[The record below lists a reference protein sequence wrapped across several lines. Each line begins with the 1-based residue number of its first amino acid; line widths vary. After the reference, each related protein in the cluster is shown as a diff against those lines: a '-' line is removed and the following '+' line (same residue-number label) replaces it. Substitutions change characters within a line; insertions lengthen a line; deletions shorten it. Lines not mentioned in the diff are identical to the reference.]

1 MRLGLIQNGIAG
13 VEVHV
18 HVKQPQPKR
27 VRPCAGAGMNRQI
40 TALSPPP
47 RPYRFVFLTLP
58 NYSLIAL
65 SSAVEALRMANRVA
79 GQEVYQWTLASI
91 GGHPVPASNGL
102 ALAPTVAL
110 ADIGNAHIV
119 FVCGGVEIEAACT
132 VDVTSALRRLAQRQ
146 IALGAL
152 CTGGYV
158 LAKAGLLDGYKAVVH
173 WENMTALEER
183 FPKVVFSRQLFAID
197 RDRYTCT
204 GGIAPLDLM
213 LNIIQTHLGREI
225 APMISDQF
233 ILDRIRNDQDRQHV
247 PLMARV
253 GLFHE
258 NLIEAAALMEANL
271 EEPLSLD
278 EIASLVGVS
287 RRQIERLFKRYVG
300 EVPTKYYLD
309 MRLRRARSLLLQ
321 TSMPVMEIA
330 LACGFQS
337 PPHFSKCYRDLF
349 GHTPSAERRN
359 SRLALVVPGKA
370 PSPSH

>member
-1 MRLGLIQNGIAG
+1 MPIS
-13 VEVHV
+13 
-18 HVKQPQPKR
+18 
-27 VRPCAGAGMNRQI
+27 GAYPLDWG
-40 TALSPPP
+40 ALVIRAATSPPVDT
-47 RPYRFVFLTLP
+47 RPHRFVFLTLP

-79 GQEVYQWTLASI
+79 GKEVYQWTLASV

-110 ADIGNAHIV
+110 ADIGAAHIV

-132 VDVTSALRRLAQRQ
+132 SDVTAALRRLAQRQ
-146 IALGAL
+146 VALGAL

-183 FPKVVFSRQLFAID
+183 FPKVIFSRQLFAID

-213 LNIIQTHLGREI
+213 LHIIQSHLGREI

-321 TSMPVMEIA
+321 TSMSVMEIA

-359 SRLALVVPGKA
+359 SRMALLAPDKA
-370 PSPSH
+370 PAKAR

>member
-1 MRLGLIQNGIAG
+1 MT
-13 VEVHV
+13 HTT
-18 HVKQPQPKR
+18 K
-27 VRPCAGAGMNRQI
+27 
-40 TALSPPP
+40 LSPPVRAVS
-47 RPYRFVFLTLP
+47 RPAKQQASQGQAFRCVFLTLP

-79 GQEVYQWTLASI
+79 GQEAYQWSIASL
-91 GGHPVPASNGL
+91 GGHPVAASNGL

-110 ADIGNAHIV
+110 ADVAQAHIV
-119 FVCGGVEIEAACT
+119 FVCGGIEIEAACT
-132 VDVTSALRRLAQRQ
+132 ADVMSALRRLSRRQ
-146 IALGAL
+146 VALGAL

-204 GGIAPLDLM
+204 GGVAPLDLM
-213 LNIIQTHLGREI
+213 LNIIQSHLGKDV

-321 TSMPVMEIA
+321 TAMSVMEIA
-330 LACGFQS
+330 VACGFQS

-359 SRLALVVPGKA
+359 CRLALLSPGRG
-370 PSPSH
+370 PTPV

>member
-1 MRLGLIQNGIAG
+1 
-13 VEVHV
+13 
-18 HVKQPQPKR
+18 
-27 VRPCAGAGMNRQI
+27 
-40 TALSPPP
+40 
-47 RPYRFVFLTLP
+47 
-58 NYSLIAL
+58 
-65 SSAVEALRMANRVA
+65 MANRLSQA
-79 GQEVYQWTLASI
+79 QVYEWTIASLD
-91 GGHPVPASNGL
+91 GNAVLASNGL
-102 ALAPTVAL
+102 SMSPTVAL
-110 ADIGNAHIV
+110 DDMGPADIV
-119 FVCGGVEIEAACT
+119 FICGGVDIEAACT
-132 VDVTSALRRLAQRQ
+132 PDLIAALRKLGQRQ
-146 IALGAL
+146 IALGSL
-152 CTGGYV
+152 CTGGYA
-158 LAKAGLLDGYKAVVH
+158 LAKAGLLDKYKAVVH
-173 WENMTALEER
+173 WENMTALEEQ
-183 FPKVVFSRQLFAID
+183 FPKVIFSRQLFSID

-204 GGIAPLDLM
+204 GGVAPLDLM
-213 LNIIQTHLGREI
+213 LNIIKGHLGKDI

-321 TSMPVMEIA
+321 TAMSVMEIA
-330 LACGFQS
+330 VACGFQS

-349 GHTPSAERRN
+349 GHTPSAERKN
-359 SRLALVVPGKA
+359 SRRLVLGDDAL
-370 PSPSH
+370 

>member
-27 VRPCAGAGMNRQI
+27 VRPGAGAGMNRQI

-110 ADIGNAHIV
+110 ADIGTAHIV

-132 VDVTSALRRLAQRQ
+132 LDVTSALRRLAQRQ

-152 CTGGYV
+152 CTGGFV

-183 FPKVVFSRQLFAID
+183 FPKVIFSRQLFAID

-213 LNIIQTHLGREI
+213 LHIIQSHLGREV

-321 TSMPVMEIA
+321 TSMSVMEIA

-359 SRLALVVPGKA
+359 SRLALLAPDKA
-370 PSPSH
+370 PSPTP

>member
-1 MRLGLIQNGIAG
+1 
-13 VEVHV
+13 
-18 HVKQPQPKR
+18 
-27 VRPCAGAGMNRQI
+27 MNRSDS
-40 TALSPPP
+40 SPSLAVPK
-47 RPYRFVFLTLP
+47 YRFLFLTLP
-58 NYSLIAL
+58 QYSMIAL

-79 GQEVYQWTLASI
+79 KNEVYQWALASMD
-91 GGHPVPASNGL
+91 GEPVAASNGL
-102 ALAPTVAL
+102 TMAPTVGL
-110 ADIGNAHIV
+110 ADAGEAQIV
-119 FVCGGVEIEAACT
+119 FVCGGLDIEAACT
-132 VDVTSALRRLAQRQ
+132 PDVLAALRRLGQRQ
-146 IALGAL
+146 TALGAL
-152 CTGGYV
+152 CTGGYA
-158 LAKAGLLDGYKAVVH
+158 LAKAGLLDKYKAVVH
-173 WENMTALEER
+173 WENMTALEEQ
-183 FPKVVFSRQLFAID
+183 FPKVIFSRQLFAID
-197 RDRYTCT
+197 RDRFTCS
-204 GGIAPLDLM
+204 GGVAPLDLM
-213 LNIIQTHLGREI
+213 LNIIQSHLGPHV
-225 APMISDQF
+225 APMISEQF

-321 TSMPVMEIA
+321 TAMSVMEIA
-330 LACGFQS
+330 VACGFQS

-359 SRLALVVPGKA
+359 SRLALLSPGAA
-370 PSPSH
+370 PKGN